1 MMFGGSAEHLIVIVL
16 IFVVLILAGVIFA
29 MALMMRKPQV
39 VRLREQADE
48 QQGERREQPRP
59 APPRENVP
67 PREDVPPPPQP
78 FEQPI
83 YRQPAPVPLPD
94 PNNFEDITD
103 EMAMRMGVMIAVTPN
118 GRCYHRTGCRQTR
131 QGGVPRFIRPCATC
145 RPDRADYFNL
155 NGNDEPRVFPN
166 R

>member
-1 MMFGGSAEHLIVIVL
+1 M
-16 IFVVLILAGVIFA
+16 
-29 MALMMRKPQV
+29 
-39 VRLREQADE
+39 REQADE
-48 QQGERREQPRP
+48 QQDERLEQLRP

-67 PREDVPPPPQP
+67 PREGVPPPPQP
-78 FEQPI
+78 FEPV

-118 GRCYHRTGCRQTR
+118 GRCYHRVGCRQTR
-131 QGGVPRFIRPCATC
+131 QGGVPRLIRPCATC
-145 RPDRADYFNL
+145 RPDRADYFGL
-155 NGNDEPRVFPN
+155 NGNDELHFQN